1 MTKYPLVPREG
12 VYEKYWHFVG
22 ERQRIFD
29 KRVRGEAPPW
39 TDDPIFT
46 HYKFCNVFRSADR
59 ESQYMIRDICYGG
72 AQAKDLAFE
81 IVAFRTFSRGDV
93 WDKIKTM
100 LGHAPNLNDLDDG
113 SFENALTTLKESGQ
127 KLYTGSFIL
136 CANEAY
142 GRKGKHLNHVE
153 MFRAMFLDGD
163 LYERVI
169 EADTFGEVYEK
180 LHSYPLMGDFM
191 SYQTAIDLNYSELI
205 DFSENDFTKAGPGAL
220 RGIDKVFADSNGWTP
235 EEVIMWMVDHQE
247 EELDR
252 LGIEFGGLFGRP
264 LHAIDAQNVF
274 CETDK
279 YCRQAVPELASNRT
293 RIKTKFAA
301 KTQPIRY
308 FFPPKWGLTIDQPE
322 VSAPS
327 AEEALT
333 LF

>member
-1 MTKYPLVPREG
+1 MTVNPLVPREG
-12 VYEKYWHFVG
+12 VYDKYWHFVC
-22 ERQRIFD
+22 ERQRIFE
-29 KRVRGEAPPW
+29 KRARGEAPPW
-39 TDDPIFT
+39 TDDPIFST
-46 HYKFCNVFRSADR
+46 YKFCNVFRSADR

-72 AQAKDLAFE
+72 AEGKDLAFE

-93 WDKIKTM
+93 WDKVKMI
-100 LGHAPNLNDLDDG
+100 LGHAPSLEDLDNGD
-113 SFENALTTLKESGQ
+113 FEKALTHLKASGE

-163 LYERVI
+163 LYEKVI
-169 EADTFGEVYEK
+169 SAETLGEVYEL

-205 DFSENDFTKAGPGAL
+205 NFSENDFTKAGPGAL
-220 RGIDKVFADSNGWTP
+220 RGIAKVFESTGWWSP
-235 EEVIMWMVDHQE
+235 EEVIMWMVEHQE
-247 EELDR
+247 EELER
-252 LGIEFGGLFGRP
+252 LGLAFGGLYGRP

-301 KTQPIRY
+301 KSQPIRY
-308 FFPPKWGLTIDQPE
+308 FFPPKWGLDVQQGDVVAPQEE
-322 VSAPS
+322 V
-327 AEEALT
+327 LT